1 MSSLA
6 AALDLSGRRALV
18 TGATRGIGRAVAEEL
33 SGLGAAV
40 VAVARDAAA
49 VAAVVDALPG
59 EARGVAADV
68 STAEGRAAVL
78 EAVGPGPLHVLV
90 NNVGTN
96 IRRPTEQFTLEDL
109 RFLMSCNLESA
120 FELARGLRGPLAEA
134 ARRDG
139 DASMV
144 HLSSVASR
152 SVLGTSSCAYTMSK
166 AALDAMS
173 DWLAV
178 EWGPLGIRS
187 NAVHPWYIRTPLV
200 AEVLGDPARRAA
212 IVDATPMGRVG
223 EPEEVARVIAFL
235 ASPAAS
241 YVSGTHVEVDG
252 AFSRRGLASPAIPP
266 PGERSARGPAAP
278 R

>member
-6 AALDLSGRRALV
+6 ASLDLSGRRALV
-18 TGATRGIGRAVAEEL
+18 TGATRGIGRAVAEQLAE
-33 SGLGAAV
+33 LGATV
-40 VAVARDAAA
+40 LAVARDPEAVTA
-49 VAAVVDALPG
+49 VAASLPG
-59 EARGVAADV
+59 SARGIAADV
-68 STAEGRAAVL
+68 STPEGRAAVL
-78 EAVGPGPLHVLV
+78 EAVGGEPLHVLV

-96 IRRPTEQFTLEDL
+96 IRRPTEQFMLEDL
-109 RFLMSCNLESA
+109 RFLMSSNLESA
-120 FELARGLRGPLAEA
+120 FELARGVRGPLAEA

-152 SVLGTSSCAYTMSK
+152 AILATSSCAYTMTK

-252 AFSRRGLASPAIPP
+252 AFSRRGLAAPSPPP
-266 PGERSARGPAAP
+266 PGRSAPDPAAP